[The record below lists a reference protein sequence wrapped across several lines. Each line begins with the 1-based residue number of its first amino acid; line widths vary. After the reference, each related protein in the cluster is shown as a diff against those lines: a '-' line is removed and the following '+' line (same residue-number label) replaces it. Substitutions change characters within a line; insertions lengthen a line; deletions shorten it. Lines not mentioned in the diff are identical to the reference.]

1 MPRQCLSVLPPLNL
15 LIGLHSWLSSN
26 PPNTGDPVSI
36 PESGGSL
43 EKGMATRSSILAW
56 EIPWTKEPGGLQ
68 FTGSQRVG
76 QDSEAKQ
83 QPSSL
88 ASLSRAGLFGG
99 ACCVRLTPQWLSHS
113 RVHPGSFQG
122 LPSLHILELRLSWEM
137 PTLIFLNLSSAYTD
151 CWKPS

>member
-1 MPRQCLSVLPPLNL
+1 
-15 LIGLHSWLSSN
+15 
-26 PPNTGDPVSI
+26 
-36 PESGGSL
+36 
-43 EKGMATRSSILAW
+43 MATRSSILAW

-122 LPSLHILELRLSWEM
+122 LPSLHILELRLS
-137 PTLIFLNLSSAYTD
+137 
-151 CWKPS
+151 